1 MANSK
6 AIEAGG
12 AFVRLFTDKSPMVR
26 GLRDARATF
35 DNWAAGIGSAGA
47 KLLGAGAA
55 GFTGGAVAVKQFAD
69 MGSALNDMSVR
80 TGVSV
85 EELSGLKYAAEQNGS
100 SLEALEGGL
109 KKYSKTAVAAT
120 QGNKEAL
127 DAFRTL
133 GISIA
138 ELNGM
143 SAEDQLELIGNQ
155 LNKLPEGAR
164 RSAAA
169 MGIFGK
175 SGSDLIP
182 VLTDLRA
189 NMDRAKELGLGWTTE
204 EAANAD
210 ALGDRLD
217 DLKSVALRTV
227 QVIGSA
233 LAPTVMELS
242 EPLLAAAVA
251 TREWIDENPGV
262 IQTVAMVTAGVAGL
276 GVALL
281 GTAGVISVTASAM
294 GVASSAWMAFGA
306 VIASPIALPAALLGL
321 GYVVTTQTEIGKNAV
336 KGLRDTFPGVT
347 VAANRMASSVSES
360 FGMLAND
367 ANAAKDE
374 AVGAWHGIV
383 NAVGSGD
390 LALAGEIAMA
400 GLESVFLT
408 GTHSIRDAWAVS
420 VAYVSSAWTDV
431 TSVMQ
436 TVGEEAFA
444 AIATSWVSATG
455 TIAAT
460 GENLSAW
467 FATLWLDIK
476 GFAFDAFDAVMNKW
490 DDASGFFADRI
501 IEIGVATGAIE
512 GDAEEIK
519 KTRREDTTRRQT
531 TRIAGIGDREKT
543 RQDEQTKIESD
554 RAAAV
559 AKINTD
565 TAEKKAGIEE
575 NRVAGRKGIEQQRL
589 AEQDRIAAERDAKLT
604 GNQTRVEEA
613 KARLRELMDKA
624 AAQKSSKDKKP
635 PKKPGDE
642 GPDIGSAGGGGKS
655 AEATVSGLVSS
666 LNRGGSVGSPEEQKK
681 NAVDRTTEAVGKQK
695 TAYEELTQAIKDARD
710 AAVAAAK
717 EQGKTPQEQK
727 QAGIVAARDTRN
739 ELLNQ
744 SDAISPEGMPDKFAA
759 IRKQREDTLARQAAK
774 KQRASDIAAASG
786 NTESTVAPPTTAPQP
801 PEPTEVQVVDVAPQS
816 TASIAPTLQPPVSPM
831 PEMPSAITLDSIRT
845 MVASIRIPDISA
857 ISQPSTARTESTLNA
872 QAMDIEPLL
881 AKLDKLIG
889 VVEHGGTLTA

>member
-26 GLRDARATF
+26 GLKDARATF
-35 DNWAAGIGSAGA
+35 DNWATGIGSAGA

-133 GISIA
+133 GISIT

-155 LNKLPEGAR
+155 LNKIPEGAR

-175 SGSDLIP
+175 SGADLIP

-204 EAANAD
+204 EASNAD

-242 EPLLAAAVA
+242 EPLLNAAVA

-294 GVASSAWMAFGA
+294 GVASSAWMAMGA

-321 GYVVTTQTEIGKNAV
+321 GYVVTTQTDIGKNAV
-336 KGLRDTFPGVT
+336 KGLRDTFPGVSSAVDA
-347 VAANRMASSVSES
+347 VAARASEGFSVI
-360 FGMLAND
+360 AD
-367 ANAAKDE
+367 AAKE
-374 AVGAWHGIV
+374 VGTTAVTTWGGITD
-383 NAVGSGD
+383 AVAAGD
-390 LALAGEIAMA
+390 LELAGQVAMA
-400 GLESVFLT
+400 GLTAVWYVGTQGIKDTWYT
-408 GTHSIRDAWAVS
+408 G
-420 VAYVSSAWTDV
+420 VAYVESVWNDFTSGIASTWIETTALIETTAENMYAFFSSMWVDV
-431 TSVMQ
+431 
-436 TVGEEAFA
+436 
-444 AIATSWVSATG
+444 
-455 TIAAT
+455 
-460 GENLSAW
+460 
-467 FATLWLDIK
+467 K
-476 GFAFDAFDAVMNKW
+476 GMALDAFDGIVQAW
-490 DDASGFFADRI
+490 DSSAGWIADKI
-501 IEIGVATGAIE
+501 IDIGVATGVIDNSAADE
-512 GDAEEIK
+512 MKANRADATNSRSTDRVKDGE
-519 KTRREDTTRRQT
+519 TRDYNQT
-531 TRIAGIGDREKT
+531 KEQAGIQSTLEQNRAAYEKKRQHDLAVNEAEQEKRRAEIETARNDAITASEKAKNDSLDALAKMREKAAK
-543 RQDEQTKIESD
+543 TKAEAD
-554 RAAAV
+554 
-559 AKINTD
+559 
-565 TAEKKAGIEE
+565 EKK
-575 NRVAGRKGIEQQRL
+575 KP
-589 AEQDRIAAERDAKLT
+589 
-604 GNQTRVEEA
+604 
-613 KARLRELMDKA
+613 
-624 AAQKSSKDKKP
+624 KDKKP
-635 PKKPGDE
+635 APDGGDIPDDKPAS
-642 GPDIGSAGGGGKS
+642 GSGGQNS
-655 AEATVSGLVSS
+655 AATVSGIVSS
-666 LNRGGSVGSPEEQKK
+666 LNRGGGASSPEQQKK
-681 NAVDRTTEAVGKQK
+681 DEVDKTTDAVARQTSAYDALTKAINEAREAAVNGATDAGK
-695 TAYEELTQAIKDARD
+695 TAEEQTVAGNIAAEKARREFVAQQPNQQPAGQPAAPVSIAEQRKRQAEAQMQAIEERRL
-710 AAVAAAK
+710 AAGIRQEQLRRKAIDKATGGKVRNVPPKPDEFGAQTAAA
-717 EQGKTPQEQK
+717 
-727 QAGIVAARDTRN
+727 
-739 ELLNQ
+739 
-744 SDAISPEGMPDKFAA
+744 
-759 IRKQREDTLARQAAK
+759 
-774 KQRASDIAAASG
+774 
-786 NTESTVAPPTTAPQP
+786 TTNA
-801 PEPTEVQVVDVAPQS
+801 
-816 TASIAPTLQPPVSPM
+816 M
-831 PEMPSAITLDSIRT
+831 PEMPSAMTLDSIRT

-857 ISQPSTARTESTLNA
+857 ISSPSTARTESTFNA
-872 QAMDIEPLL
+872 QAIDLEPLL
-881 AKLDKLIG
+881 YELKKLNST
-889 VVEHGGTLTA
+889 VEHGGTLTA